1 MGAHLEIFK
10 RTFIKKIGIIL
21 LVGILCSLA
30 LVFEKN
36 RSSDFRVESGDFCI
50 TCLTKITDSDDM
62 NPNFEFNYGQIIGTN
77 TNMNDFLEVTESN
90 NKFDYNKIYGN
101 WRTISGIKKAEWL
114 RDHFKTYTAHNGGA
128 WEFRFLIK
136 ENEPKD
142 VSYLDEN
149 ASEFMRTFIIQ
160 SEKTIKLVRPNA
172 KVEILKETIFRPE
185 NKVLPKKSVLI
196 KYGIIGFVLGVI
208 VASMVFF
215 VRTLGK
221 NRG

>member
-1 MGAHLEIFK
+1 MDKHLELLK
-10 RTFIKKIGIIL
+10 RTFIEKISIIL
-21 LVGILCSLA
+21 FVGILCSMA

-36 RSSDFRVESGDFCI
+36 RSSDFMVESGDFCI

-62 NPNFEFNYGQIIGTN
+62 NPNFEFNYGKIIETN

-101 WRTISGIKKAEWL
+101 WRTISGIKKAKWL
-114 RDHFKTYTAHNGGA
+114 RDHFKTFTAHNGGA
-128 WEFRFLIK
+128 WEFSFLVK

-142 VSYLDEN
+142 VAYLNKN
-149 ASEFMRTFIIQ
+149 ASEFMRTFIDQ

-172 KVEILKETIFRPE
+172 KIEILKETIISPE
-185 NKVLPKKSVLI
+185 NKVLPKKRILI

-208 VASMVFF
+208 IATMVFF
-215 VRTLGK
+215 VKTLGK
-221 NRG
+221 SRE